1 MGINHKI
8 KIFVLRK
15 IGFSEIAFY
24 YVVVVVV
31 ARSLHGSCR
40 SSTWLRLAGAT

>member
-24 YVVVVVV
+24 YVVVV